1 MFEIDNNFLCT
12 ISRTFSCLINIF
24 IYIYI
29 YVTYIYAYYMKT
41 DAERIAELYMTG
53 KK

>member
-24 IYIYI
+24 IYIY
-29 YVTYIYAYYMKT
+29 VTYIYAYYMKT
-41 DAERIAELYMTG
+41 DAERI
-53 KK
+53 

>member
-24 IYIYI
+24 IYIY
-29 YVTYIYAYYMKT
+29 VTYIYAYYMKT
-41 DAERIAELYMTG
+41 DAERIVELYMAG
-53 KK
+53 KT